1 MYGTYPK
8 SQRSPI
14 IASLAMIGFLL
25 CILCTS
31 CNEKES
37 EFQEVTTPRFAQPLM
52 AADSV
57 VTIISDSGVTRY
69 RISTS
74 QWNVYDHVAD
84 PYWDFPQGIKLERF
98 DTLLHIDA
106 RMWADTAHFLE
117 KKALWE
123 FRGHVSARNL
133 RGEVFETS
141 QLFSIKTL
149 NAFIRTVSFGFTSPT
164 RFLLEKVL
172 SPMRHSP
179 ITRSDIRKVFFLY
192 RTKQTPF
199 LIPQSYIPN
208 LLKQKE
214 FLKD

>member
-8 SQRSPI
+8 SQKRSPI

-52 AADSV
+52 SADSV

-69 RISTS
+69 RISTP

-141 QLFSIKTL
+141 QLFFNQDLERFYSDRLIRIHQSDKIL
-149 NAFIRTVSFGFTSPT
+149 VGEGFESNASFSHYTIRHPKGIFPVQDKADSVSDSTVIHP
-164 RFLLEKVL
+164 
-172 SPMRHSP
+172 
-179 ITRSDIRKVFFLY
+179 
-192 RTKQTPF
+192 
-199 LIPQSYIPN
+199 
-208 LLKQKE
+208 
-214 FLKD
+214 

>member
-1 MYGTYPK
+1 
-8 SQRSPI
+8 
-14 IASLAMIGFLL
+14 MIGFLL

-117 KKALWE
+117 KSLM
-123 FRGHVSARNL
+123 GVSRTCI
-133 RGEVFETS
+133 GSES
-141 QLFSIKTL
+141 QGRSI
-149 NAFIRTVSFGFTSPT
+149 
-164 RFLLEKVL
+164 
-172 SPMRHSP
+172 
-179 ITRSDIRKVFFLY
+179 
-192 RTKQTPF
+192 
-199 LIPQSYIPN
+199 
-208 LLKQKE
+208 
-214 FLKD
+214 